1 MIHKTIFRKRRGV
14 SDIIGTML
22 ILVITVAGAVF
33 ISNALQDGFFALD
46 QNPSG
51 PGAYANSIWL
61 TGYDARDSVDLS
73 GAVGL
78 TNDFDQQLCTV
89 TCNDPSVDD
98 KRPLAGG
105 TEFLVL
111 HIKNTNINS
120 VFLHNVMIRNEGHT
134 WDSATAGKD
143 LDVSSDGTA
152 TNGEF
157 PRDGQFSIMP
167 LSNNLPI
174 KQKGT
179 NELRGDEEVRL
190 VVKLSDQLTQ
200 DIVMWDSLRILVN
213 FGGSQPAEFI
223 ILSGDAKW

>member
-33 ISNALQDGFFALD
+33 ISNALQDGLFALD

-61 TGYDARDSVDLS
+61 TGYDTRDSSDLS
-73 GAVGL
+73 GVVGL
-78 TNDFDQQLCTV
+78 TNDFDQQLCT
-89 TCNDPSVDD
+89 TSCNGVDNERPSV
-98 KRPLAGG
+98 GG

-111 HIKNTNINS
+111 HIRNTNINS

-134 WDSATAGKD
+134 WDTATANID
-143 LDVSSDGTA
+143 LDLSTGPTSGQY
-152 TNGEF
+152 
-157 PRDGQFSIMP
+157 PQDGQFSIIP

>member
-33 ISNALQDGFFALD
+33 ISNALHDGFFSLD

-61 TGYDARDSVDLS
+61 TGYDTRDSSDLS
-73 GAVGL
+73 GVVGL
-78 TNDFDQQLCTV
+78 TNDFDQQLCT
-89 TCNDPSVDD
+89 TSCNGVDNERPSV
-98 KRPLAGG
+98 GG

-134 WDSATAGKD
+134 WDTATANID
-143 LDVSSDGTA
+143 LDLSTGPT
-152 TNGEF
+152 TGQF
-157 PRDGQFSIMP
+157 PRDGQFSIIP
-167 LSNNLPI
+167 LSNTPTI

-190 VVKLSDQLTQ
+190 VIKLSDQLLQ
-200 DIVMWDSLRILVN
+200 DIGMWDSLRILVN

>member
-33 ISNALQDGFFALD
+33 ISNALHDGFFSLD

-120 VFLHNVMIRNEGHT
+120 VFLHSVMIRNEGHT
-134 WDSATAGKD
+134 WDSATANID
-143 LDVSSDGTA
+143 LDLSTGPTSGQY
-152 TNGEF
+152 
-157 PRDGQFSIMP
+157 PQDGQFSIIP

-190 VVKLSDQLTQ
+190 VVKLSDQLLQ
-200 DIVMWDSLRILVN
+200 DIGMWDSLRILVN

>member
-33 ISNALQDGFFALD
+33 ISNALQDGLFSLD

-61 TGYDARDSVDLS
+61 TGYDTRDSSDLS
-73 GAVGL
+73 GVVGL
-78 TNDFDQQLCTV
+78 TNDFDQQLCT
-89 TCNDPSVDD
+89 TSCNGVDNERPSV
-98 KRPLAGG
+98 GG

-111 HIKNTNINS
+111 HIRNTNINS

-134 WDSATAGKD
+134 WDTATANID
-143 LDVSSDGTA
+143 LDLSTGPTSGQY
-152 TNGEF
+152 
-157 PRDGQFSIMP
+157 PQDGQFSIIP

>member
-1 MIHKTIFRKRRGV
+1 MMNKTIFRKRRGV
-14 SDIIGTML
+14 SEVIGTML
-22 ILVITVAGAVF
+22 ILVVTVAGAVF
-33 ISNALQDGFFALD
+33 ISNALHDGFFTAD
-46 QNPSG
+46 QLPPG
-51 PGAYANSIWL
+51 PDTRSNAIWL
-61 TGYDARDSVDLS
+61 TGYDTRDSSDLS
-73 GAVGL
+73 GVVGL

-89 TCNDPSVDD
+89 SCNDPSVDD

-111 HIKNTNINS
+111 HIKNTNLNS
-120 VFLHNVMIRNEGHT
+120 VFLHSVMIRNEGHT

-157 PRDGQFSIMP
+157 PRDGQFSIIP

-179 NELRGDEEVRL
+179 NELRGDAEVRL
-190 VVKLSDQLTQ
+190 VIKLSDQLTQ